1 MSKPDSEQK
10 LYFVWT
16 GETLAAVFSVQ
27 LHRIGDHLGT
37 DNVGSCVIDTS
48 TIEI

>member
-1 MSKPDSEQK
+1 MTLAQRIFAPDSEQK

-27 LHRIGDHLGT
+27 LHRIGHHLSTDH
-37 DNVGSCVIDTS
+37 VGP
-48 TIEI
+48 